1 MGRRAATCL
10 QDRTAQELVPPAVR
24 RWRFDR
30 YSPPG
35 AENRGVTLR
44 EEIRSCR
51 AAGAE
56 CLLQRKMRPMSDA
69 RSGQPSEQTKAIE
82 QVIFKRE
89 LNEVY
94 LLLDFISGRADRSLV
109 DLKPLPG
116 PGADDASPLLSPSAV
131 VSVVCQLRYPP
142 TGSAV
147 VNANEA
153 AFLLRVKDALNR
165 LAYPAGG
172 FSIAFTSLFIGQRR
186 NEKARAEYSRLYF
199 AREAY
204 PALEGSARR
213 LRHLLFWLSLCAGL
227 IAVLTAWTSWHVAM
241 GQALL
246 HRLDEVKSQ
255 ATLQAAAAGNSPAAA
270 VATAPDAGNPGAA
283 PAQSRIGR
291 PLQLAYRDVGDYKR
305 SGSFRF
311 LEAML
316 DPGRQASISP
326 MATSSEQT
334 TGEGTRQPATQDS
347 PGSEQAVGVV
357 LAVYTNYVLPM
368 LFGLL
373 GTVAAAVR
381 DIQGKVSNSTLSP
394 SDYALSLVRLPLGV
408 MAGLA
413 VGLFFTPSSQV
424 AIPQVIGLGNAAAI
438 TLTAAGLA
446 FLAGYGSEAFFSM
459 LDQLIGL
466 KFRVIDQNKPISRHD
481 T

>member
-1 MGRRAATCL
+1 VRRGKN
-10 QDRTAQELVPPAVR
+10 RMPAVT
-24 RWRFDR
+24 
-30 YSPPG
+30 
-35 AENRGVTLR
+35 EM
-44 EEIRSCR
+44 EI
-51 AAGAE
+51 
-56 CLLQRKMRPMSDA
+56 MSDA
-69 RSGQPSEQTKAIE
+69 PNGQPSEQTKAVE

-109 DLKPLPG
+109 DMKPLPG
-116 PGADDASPLLSPSAV
+116 PGADESSPPLGPSAV
-131 VSVVCQLRYPP
+131 VSIVCQLRYPP
-142 TGSAV
+142 IGTAE
-147 VNANEA
+147 VNANDA

-172 FSIAFTSLFIGQRR
+172 FSIAFTSMFIGLRR
-186 NEKARAEYSRLYF
+186 NENDTREYSRMFF

-204 PALEGSARR
+204 PALERGAQR
-213 LRHLLFWLSLCAGL
+213 LRHLLFWLSLCAGV
-227 IAVLTAWTSWHVAM
+227 IAVLTAWTSWHVAL
-241 GQALL
+241 GQSLL

-255 ATLQAAAAGNSPAAA
+255 AALPAVVGNNAPAAGTAATPDASKPAAAAPQ
-270 VATAPDAGNPGAA
+270 PDFP
-283 PAQSRIGR
+283 R
-291 PLQLAYRDVGDYKR
+291 PLQVAYRDVGDYKR
-305 SGSFRF
+305 STSFRF
-311 LEAML
+311 LEALL
-316 DPGRQASISP
+316 DPGRQATISS
-326 MATSSEQT
+326 MTTSDEPT
-334 TGEGTRQPATQDS
+334 TSKGTQPTVSQDN
-347 PGSEQAVGVV
+347 PGSEQAVTVV

-381 DIQGKVSNSTLSP
+381 DIQGKVSHSTLSP

-413 VGLFFTPSSQV
+413 VGLFFTPSTQV
-424 AIPQVIGLGNAAAI
+424 AIPQALGIGSATAI

-466 KFRVIDQNKPISRHD
+466 KFRVIDPSKPIS
-481 T
+481 